1 MPLDKITKEEIWM
14 RLVNSEYGNNP
25 EKMEET
31 FRTIYLEETGELFE
45 GEVEVFHSSDSN
57 VTRKI
62 NSNYDGTALSIS
74 SGGEQNLYVISQG
87 TQGMEDWLYNIK
99 GPFAGIAVDQ
109 VEAAKGFT
117 DDAITHFN
125 IDTNKSDVISF
136 NHSLGLHNSGMTALT
151 DGTFDE
157 VYGVNGLML
166 SPYELAQYDV
176 EFAKLVQDEF
186 NLRRITE
193 IQDVPLEDIKKF
205 ALDYYGERDVK
216 IHNTVSE
223 DDPLYSISEKFGFI
237 TEFSETK
244 IIDTNPNVSGLKEM
258 IDKIPAPVIESLRV
272 LATDYAEGDEKGGFN
287 QSMNQLLGANIE
299 SLDEYSISGAIKW
312 YREHPEEVD
321 QTISGL
327 NDNLPR
333 VLENIR
339 LMEENSEVIFDELY
353 KGGYITADQKKV
365 MIKELGNLEKE
376 LTNLQEAIQYN
387 VDMHD
392 DDGWFDKIRRGLG
405 DAGLAAVAAILYFK
419 IPNILDRIKE
429 SGTLE
434 SLEGIV
440 DSHSIPEMLNALA
453 EGNRSYVGKDLVFT
467 SDAGGGDPIKVNMSA
482 AMRLY
487 TQGVTSLEDKQTLIT
502 ELETLV
508 RDEIEFAYKDEQWKV
523 MREIYN
529 VESSPSSYAHELGQY
544 RFPSYKIS
552 SVNVLHEIYPLEQA
566 DLDEEIAEMKYSV
579 DTGFSYIENYRKAIE
594 ELFKEDEEVP
604 ALFDLSRRI

>member
-508 RDEIEFAYKDEQWKV
+508 RDEIEFAYKDEKWKV

-594 ELFKEDEEVP
+594 ELFKEDEEVS